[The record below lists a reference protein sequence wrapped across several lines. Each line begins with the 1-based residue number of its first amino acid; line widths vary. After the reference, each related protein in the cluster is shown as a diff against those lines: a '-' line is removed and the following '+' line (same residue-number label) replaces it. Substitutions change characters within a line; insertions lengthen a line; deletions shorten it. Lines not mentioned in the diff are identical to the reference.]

1 MANKIIVKSF
11 LWTALESYSSQGIAF
26 IVSIFMA
33 RILTPADYGIIG
45 IIGVF
50 LALSDIFIDSGFSNA
65 LINKQNCT
73 KADFSTVFY
82 TNIVISLVFFA
93 ILFFCAPLIASFYKN
108 PVLVWTTRAMALT
121 FVISSF
127 GAVSMTILTTE
138 LRFKAKAIIAFIVSC
153 ISGFIGIY
161 LAYNGWGVWALVWQ
175 AVISCAIRVVVSV
188 VYVRWKPILKFSRS
202 SFVELFKFGSNLLGS
217 NIIYTLYNNIYS
229 LVIGKVFNPTQLGYF
244 SRAEGYAKL
253 IPINV
258 SGVLAKI
265 LFPILS
271 KTQNDDEEMM
281 RLYHRFILVTSA
293 ILFPGC
299 LFVAGLAAPLVS
311 LLITDKWMPIVPL
324 LQILSFAG
332 VFEHF
337 TSINSNFIL
346 AKGKSNLFLHM
357 HLITKIV
364 GILLLLVSVIFNL
377 TVVAW
382 GKVLYSLVC
391 LLVSYYY
398 LRKIIAMKLNND
410 FGNILKIFILSGG
423 IAIGDIMIFNQI
435 YYTWLSLLCVLM
447 VNCIV
452 YLLGLYYLCPH
463 VVAML
468 KQLYKSKDAN
478 S

>member
-127 GAVSMTILTTE
+127 GAVSMTILTKE

-175 AVISCAIRVVVSV
+175 AVISCAARTIISII
-188 VYVRWKPILKFSRS
+188 YAKWKPALIFNKE
-202 SFVELFKFGSNLLGS
+202 SFKGLFKFGSNLLGS
-217 NIIYTLYNNIYS
+217 NILFTLYNNIYT
-229 LVIGKVFNPTQLGYF
+229 LVIGKVFNPKELGYF
-244 SRAEGYAKL
+244 SRAEGYSKL
-253 IPINV
+253 IPNNI
-258 SGVLAKI
+258 GGIFGKI
-265 LFPILS
+265 LFPILTRHQNND
-271 KTQNDDEEMM
+271 KILIKLHTQISVSSSF
-281 RLYHRFILVTSA
+281 YI
-293 ILFPGC
+293 FPACTMLAG
-299 LFVAGLAAPLVS
+299 VASPIVY
-311 LLITDKWMPIVPL
+311 LLISEKWMPIVAL
-324 LQILSFAG
+324 LQILSFSG
-332 VFEHF
+332 MVDHF
-337 TSINSNFIL
+337 ATINSNFIL
-346 AKGKSNLFLHM
+346 AKGSSKLFLQN
-357 HLITKIV
+357 HLITKPI
-364 GILLLLVSVIFNL
+364 GILILIISVLCNL
-377 TVVAW
+377 EIVAI
-382 GKVLYSLVC
+382 GKVLYTVVCVYVSFRALKKVLAINMYNFIRPIIKLFVISL
-391 LLVSYYY
+391 L
-398 LRKIIAMKLNND
+398 I
-410 FGNILKIFILSGG
+410 GG
-423 IAIGDIMIFNQI
+423 IALVEAENIS
-435 YYTWLSLLCVLM
+435 YTWLGTLFIISSNLAIYIVLTKLF
-447 VNCIV
+447 CKDI
-452 YLLGLYYLCPH
+452 
-463 VVAML
+463 AIKL
-468 KQLYKSKDAN
+468 KKK
-478 S
+478 

>member
-33 RILTPADYGIIG
+33 RVLAPADYGIIG

-127 GAVSMTILTTE
+127 GAVSMTILTKE
-138 LRFKAKAIIAFIVSC
+138 LRFKAKAMITFIVSC

-217 NIIYTLYNNIYS
+217 NILFTLYNNAYS
-229 LVIGKVFNPTQLGYF
+229 LVIGKAFNATQLGYF

-253 IPINV
+253 IPSNI
-258 SGVLAKI
+258 SGILTKI
-265 LFPILS
+265 MFPILS
-271 KTQNDDEEMM
+271 KIKDNDEELI
-281 RLYHRFILVTSA
+281 RLHHLFIIVTSA
-293 ILFPGC
+293 FIFPGC
-299 LFVAGLAAPLVS
+299 LFLAGLASPLIY
-311 LLITDKWMPIVPL
+311 LLITEKWMPVVPL
-324 LQILSFAG
+324 LQILCFAG
-332 VFEHF
+332 ILDHF
-337 TSINSNFIL
+337 GSINSNFIL
-346 AKGKSNLFLHM
+346 SKGKSNFFLRMSLFTRPIG
-357 HLITKIV
+357 LI
-364 GILLLLVSVIFNL
+364 ILALSLIFNL
-377 TVVAW
+377 QIVAL
-382 GKVLYSLVC
+382 GKVFYGLICVGT
-391 LLVSYYY
+391 SYYF
-398 LRKIIAMKLNND
+398 LRKVLVVRLRRGLKDLIIML
-410 FGNILKIFILSGG
+410 FLSG
-423 IAIGDIMIFNQI
+423 
-435 YYTWLSLLCVLM
+435 TLSVGCIILFKHISYSWSALLITFTVICLM
-447 VNCIV
+447 YII
-452 YLLGLYYLCPH
+452 GLYYLCPD
-463 VVAML
+463 VFVML
-468 KQLYKSKDAN
+468 KHLVRIRKHK
-478 S
+478 